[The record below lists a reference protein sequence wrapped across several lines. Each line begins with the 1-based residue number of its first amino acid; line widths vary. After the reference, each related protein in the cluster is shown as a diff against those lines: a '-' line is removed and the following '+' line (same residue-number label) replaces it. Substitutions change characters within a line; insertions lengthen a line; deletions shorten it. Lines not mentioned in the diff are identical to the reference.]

1 MQLGPYFIA
10 GAGEWTCFNSKFLFE
25 EFPYQL
31 RARWYDSFDQIKVLS
46 VTYKIWIHDVSLDQ
60 SVSQGDALVPFMRV
74 PEFRWSYD
82 PELSK
87 NIVACCV
94 VYAFYI

>member
-1 MQLGPYFIA
+1 MQLGSFFIA
-10 GAGEWTCFNSKFLFE
+10 GAGEWTCFNSKFSFT

-31 RARWYDSFDQIKVLS
+31 RARWYDNFDQVNVLS
-46 VTYKIWIHDVSLDQ
+46 VTYKIRIHDVSPDQ
-60 SVSQGDALVPFMRV
+60 SVSQGDALVPIMRV
-74 PEFRWSYD
+74 PEFRRSYD

-87 NIVACCV
+87 NIFTCSV